1 MGVIDQHCIVKNQ
14 RTLESTRKCFL
25 CLPKCRDSNMVYQI
39 TFHGNSFVKFAFCC
53 HLYRIINCYEISF
66 YHTIFVC
73 HERKSAPLII
83 MQHLH
88 LILYSWFT
96 IALDTKR
103 CFCQKV
109 PWILLEHI
117 IITTKI
123 NVFSWYIVTRR
134 IYHFERK

>member
-1 MGVIDQHCIVKNQ
+1 MGVIDEHCIVKNQ

-25 CLPKCRDSNMVYQI
+25 CLPKCRYSNMVYQI
-39 TFHGNSFVKFAFCC
+39 TFHSNSFVKFAFCC

-96 IALDTKR
+96 IALDTKTWF
-103 CFCQKV
+103 FCQIV

-117 IITTKI
+117 NITTKL
-123 NVFSWYIVTRR
+123 NVFSWYITNRS
-134 IYHFERK
+134 FEMK

>member
-1 MGVIDQHCIVKNQ
+1 MGVIDQHCILKNQ

-25 CLPKCRDSNMVYQI
+25 CLPKCRYSNMVYQI
-39 TFHGNSFVKFAFCC
+39 TFHSNSFVKFAFCC

-103 CFCQKV
+103 WFFAKTFLEYY
-109 PWILLEHI
+109 WNTLLLQL
-117 IITTKI
+117 
-123 NVFSWYIVTRR
+123 N
-134 IYHFERK
+134 